1 MTSDTTS
8 VDNKEKKKSSASLLT
23 NMFVCFSFFS
33 QSIIKV
39 SVIVIIMSINSGS
52 WDVIRATYRK
62 AWLKKRVNLF
72 ISFSFVSKQ
81 LLISTTYYYVMK
93 IILEVDI
100 RIRLMMMMM
109 MMMMMMVIM
118 MMVIM
123 MMTMRMMMIRVA
135 DEDDKDDGNI
145 QG

>member
-1 MTSDTTS
+1 
-8 VDNKEKKKSSASLLT
+8 
-23 NMFVCFSFFS
+23 MFVCFSFFS

-39 SVIVIIMSINSGS
+39 SVIVIMSRNSGS

-72 ISFSFVSKQ
+72 ISFSFVIKQ

-93 IILEVDI
+93 IILGVDI

-109 MMMMMMVIM
+109 MM
-118 MMVIM
+118 VIM
-123 MMTMRMMMIRVA
+123 MMTMTMMMIRVA

>member
-1 MTSDTTS
+1 
-8 VDNKEKKKSSASLLT
+8 
-23 NMFVCFSFFS
+23 
-33 QSIIKV
+33 
-39 SVIVIIMSINSGS
+39 MSRNSGS

-93 IILEVDI
+93 IILGVDI

-109 MMMMMMVIM
+109 MMI
-118 MMVIM
+118 VIM